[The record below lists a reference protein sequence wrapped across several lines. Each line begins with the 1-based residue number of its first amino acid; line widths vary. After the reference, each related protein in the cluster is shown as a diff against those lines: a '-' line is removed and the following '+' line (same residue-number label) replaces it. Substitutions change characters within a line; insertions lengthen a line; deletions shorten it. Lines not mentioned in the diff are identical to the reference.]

1 MRKLTFLPLFV
12 LCAGCT
18 LTPHVVEPPPPDR
31 NLAVVFDID
40 GTLTTRVHTI
50 RSTRTGAVPA
60 VQAYADAGYRI
71 IYLSARHPLFQWH
84 IPLWMERHGF
94 PDGAIH
100 VTESREHRS
109 DHAAFKHG
117 VLEEYVDKGWNL
129 VAAYGDSTSDFDAY
143 ADAGIDPSSVY
154 ALKREGA
161 RECEPG
167 TWVECL
173 ANWPE
178 RLEPAERGGHAPH

>member
-1 MRKLTFLPLFV
+1 
-12 LCAGCT
+12 
-18 LTPHVVEPPPPDR
+18 
-31 NLAVVFDID
+31 
-40 GTLTTRVHTI
+40 
-50 RSTRTGAVPA
+50 
-60 VQAYADAGYRI
+60 
-71 IYLSARHPLFQWH
+71 
-84 IPLWMERHGF
+84 MERHGF